1 MTDSKDPVAL
11 DIFTREAVLAI
22 VEKFRRQEAI
32 LRNLDEKINMLDKKI
47 NGMTVPGTGRTQPM
61 DVLLI
66 ERLKNIEEKVNKL
79 DSVYGRLRIPDV
91 EREILEKLR

>member
-1 MTDSKDPVAL
+1 MPEKEQVAL

-22 VEKFRRQEAI
+22 IEKFRRQEMF
-32 LRNLDEKINMLDKKI
+32 LRNLDDKVNMIEKRLNTIS
-47 NGMTVPGTGRTQPM
+47 VPGSSKTQPM

-79 DSVYGRLRIPDV
+79 DSIYNKLRIPDV

>member
-1 MTDSKDPVAL
+1 MSDNKDPVAL

-22 VEKFRRQEAI
+22 VEKFRRQEMI
-32 LRNLDEKINMLDKKI
+32 LRNLDEKINMLEKRLNTI
-47 NGMTVPGTGRTQPM
+47 SVPGSGKAQPM

-79 DSVYGRLRIPDV
+79 DSVYNRLRIPDV